1 MLDVPIIALEY
12 PPMFEADRDHLNN
25 HLTAYKAQTAP
36 GQSRENS
43 SLSGDG
49 FVVAYTS

>member
-12 PPMFEADRDHLNN
+12 PPMFEVDREYLNN
-25 HLTAYKAQTAP
+25 HLTAYKVQTAP
-36 GQSRENS
+36 GQSREH